1 MLIRIN
7 KGVPRLDGMES
18 RGLGADSR
26 GTRMA
31 KNASTHHDM
40 MICFVR
46 TEKRWGRV
54 EMHWF
59 AIGLRLICDWFAIRL
74 RLVLVAVWLR

>member
-31 KNASTHHDM
+31 RNASTHHDM

-46 TEKRWGRV
+46 TEKRRVRV

-59 AIGLRLICDWFAIRL
+59 AINLRLVCDRNAIRL

>member
-1 MLIRIN
+1 
-7 KGVPRLDGMES
+7 
-18 RGLGADSR
+18 
-26 GTRMA
+26 MA
-31 KNASTHHDM
+31 RNASTHHDM

-59 AIGLRLICDWFAIRL
+59 AINLRLVCDRNAIRL
-74 RLVLVAVWLR
+74 RLGLVALILCLIRGFDSSRIPLLAIMFFRLFA